1 MPVDIGLAPALRI
14 TTALAG
20 TLALVAMAVQW
31 HLSHAPARESEI
43 SRDHIALALRACRVR
58 RMALLRASRCGPLI
72 YALCGDPKT
81 RVVSSRLE
89 LVVP

>member
-1 MPVDIGLAPALRI
+1 MLADIGLGPAVRI
-14 TTALAG
+14 TTAIAG

-31 HLSHAPARESEI
+31 HLSHEPTGEPEI
-43 SRDHIALALRACRVR
+43 SRDHVALAMRACRGR
-58 RMALLRASRCGPLI
+58 RVALLRASRCGSLI
-72 YALCGDPKT
+72 CALCGDPNS

>member
-1 MPVDIGLAPALRI
+1 MLADIGLGPAARI
-14 TTALAG
+14 TTAIAA

-31 HLSHAPARESEI
+31 HLSHEPTRQPEI
-43 SRDHIALALRACRVR
+43 SRDHVALAMRACRGR
-58 RMALLRASRCGPLI
+58 RGALLRASRCGPLI
-72 YALCGDPKT
+72 YVLCGDPRT